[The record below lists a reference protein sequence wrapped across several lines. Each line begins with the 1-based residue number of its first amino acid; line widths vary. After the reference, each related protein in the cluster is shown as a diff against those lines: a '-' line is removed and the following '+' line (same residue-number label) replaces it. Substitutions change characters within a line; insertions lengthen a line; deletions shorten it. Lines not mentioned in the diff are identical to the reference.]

1 MKNAKSQGF
10 TERAVQYSMPTV
22 SSSTRGGFPERGNY
36 LLESSKELL
45 AEVHKDPEQIAD
57 LLFFQISSFKKKNLA
72 FLWGVQIYSILK
84 PWTNYD

>member
-10 TERAVQYSMPTV
+10 TERTVQYSMPTV

-45 AEVHKDPEQIAD
+45 AEVHKNPEQIAD
-57 LLFFQISSFKKKNLA
+57 L
-72 FLWGVQIYSILK
+72 FLKFL
-84 PWTNYD
+84 N